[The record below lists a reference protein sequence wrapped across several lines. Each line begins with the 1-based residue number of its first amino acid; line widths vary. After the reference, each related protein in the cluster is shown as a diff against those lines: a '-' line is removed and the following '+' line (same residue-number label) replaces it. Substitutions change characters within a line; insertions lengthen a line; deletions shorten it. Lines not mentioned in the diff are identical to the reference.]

1 MKILAPLALLAAT
14 CLGSCS
20 SATYQKLPMPPQSVR
35 VSNPNVARIYV
46 ARQSLLGTMF
56 DLRVTDVRTEV
67 GKISKGEYLCWERPP
82 GRGLIVLVYEGPKI
96 DGGDIEGLLPIEC
109 EAGEV
114 YYYSIEIDSA
124 YSKPH
129 GKLLGEKDGR
139 AMIADREPA
148 PAD

>member
-1 MKILAPLALLAAT
+1 MNMTAPLALLAAT
-14 CLGSCS
+14 LLGSCS
-20 SATYQKLPMPPQSVR
+20 SATYQKLPMPPQNVR
-35 VSNPNVARIYV
+35 VSRPDVARIYV

-96 DGGDIEGLLPIEC
+96 DGGDTEGLLPIEC

-114 YYYSIEIDSA
+114 YYYSIEIEASRK
-124 YSKPH
+124 KPY
-129 GKLLGEKDGR
+129 GTLLSEKEGR
-139 AMIADREPA
+139 ALIANREPA
-148 PAD
+148 PAQ